1 MIKGSG
7 DKIAQSSLCNL
18 ITCPDSAEIQKIRA
32 KVEPKNKLRKILKF
46 IFQMFFAVV
55 RVAFSENSFLYL
67 VEL

>member
-46 IFQMFFAVV
+46 IFQMFFCGC
-55 RVAFSENSFLYL
+55 
-67 VEL
+67 